1 MRVFY
6 TQSIS
11 IELRRIKGEETY
23 LDSMHNLRGASKMLD
38 WVRISIMTNY
48 DDES

>member
-11 IELRRIKGEETY
+11 IELKRIKGEETY
-23 LDSMHNLRGASKMLD
+23 LDNMHNLRGASKNARLG
-38 WVRISIMTNY
+38 
-48 DDES
+48 